1 MTQQHGFPKSVRVR
15 KRRDYLRI
23 QDSGAK
29 LAVGPLLAVWTRN
42 NLPETRLGLT
52 VSSKVG
58 NAVVRARV
66 RRHLRE
72 YFRRHRSEFPAGVD
86 LVVIARASAA
96 AASGPE
102 LARAF
107 ADIARRLRGVVK

>member
-1 MTQQHGFPKSVRVR
+1 MTRQHGFPKSVRVR

-29 LAVGPLLAVWTRN
+29 LAVGPLLAVWARN
-42 NLPETRLGLT
+42 SLPYTRLGLT

-72 YFRRHRSEFPAGVD
+72 YFRLHRSELPQGLD
-86 LVVIARASAA
+86 LVLIARASAGF
-96 AASGPE
+96 ASGE
-102 LARAF
+102 DLARAF
-107 ADIARRLRGVVK
+107 AEIARRLRGVVK